1 MQRAGLGALRTAIL
15 AYRRWAS
22 GRGPLRRVGCTF
34 AHGESCS
41 AYGLRMAETSPSL
54 GLALA
59 RIRGRLHRC
68 RGASVYRVHR
78 GARRDALAWGCDHD
92 EPHTLEDELC
102 AARERPS
109 TRAAV
114 LAVSLEVARYRGRW
128 ALAAELAEV
137 LARAET
143 TLDATL
149 DDAAPPA
156 PLLVRRVS
164 AASLDDRPRAT
175 LAWLAPALA
184 LELGVLALALP
195 VLALA
200 WWWLAWPGP
209 LGLPLALSFGFMIL
223 ARLLTRARARL
234 ELRDRLRRQ
243 IDALRFETAGSPAPH
258 RRRRPSEAAP
268 RPGSG
273 QVSGVTKSPVISAG
287 HG

>member
-1 MQRAGLGALRTAIL
+1 MGLGALRTAIL

-59 RIRGRLHRC
+59 RIRGRLRRC
-68 RGASVYRVHR
+68 RDASVYRVHR
-78 GARRDALAWGCDHD
+78 EQRRDALAWGCDHD
-92 EPHTLEDELC
+92 DPHALEAQLC
-102 AARERPS
+102 AARERSS

-128 ALAAELAEV
+128 ALAAELAEA
-137 LARAET
+137 LARAE
-143 TLDATL
+143 ATL

-175 LAWLAPALA
+175 LAWLAPTLA

-200 WWWLAWPGP
+200 WSWLARPGP
-209 LGLPLALSFGFMIL
+209 LALPLALSFGFMVL

-243 IDALRFETAGSPAPH
+243 IDALRFEAAGSPAPH
-258 RRRRPSEAAP
+258 RRHQPPEAAP